1 MLNKLIALIRAEQQ
15 SIRVVGTFLFLIVA
29 FFFLL
34 SWDPIVQ
41 HMDIGSALA
50 HLVAWASYG
59 ILKVVALL
67 VGMDVQLSHVRLSTP
82 VVGGPP
88 FEVDVTAACSGAVP
102 TSIYLAAVL
111 AYPASGRAKLIG
123 SAMGIAAIYL
133 INISRVCALFFLG
146 LYSHRLFHETHVY
159 VAQALVVAAAVALWL
174 YWAGRFA
181 HAPGR

>member
-1 MLNKLIALIRAEQQ
+1 MLTKLMNWLRAEQQ
-15 SIRVVGTFLFLIVA
+15 SLRVVGTFLLLIVA

-34 SWDPIVQ
+34 SWDPIVRWV
-41 HMDIGSALA
+41 DIGSALA
-50 HLVAWASYG
+50 HLVAWASFAV
-59 ILKVVALL
+59 LKVLGVIL
-67 VGMDVQLSHVRLSTP
+67 GMDISLTHVRLSTP
-82 VVGGPP
+82 VEGAAP

-123 SAMGIAAIYL
+123 SLMGIAAIYF
-133 INISRVCALFFLG
+133 INISRVCGLFFIG

-159 VAQALVVAAAVALWL
+159 VAQALVIAAAVALWL

>member
-1 MLNKLIALIRAEQQ
+1 MFTKLIDWLRAEQQ
-15 SIRVVGTFLFLIVA
+15 SVRVIATFLFLIFA

-34 SWDPIVQ
+34 SWDPIVRWV
-41 HMDIGSALA
+41 DIGSALA
-50 HLVAWASYG
+50 HLVAWASFA
-59 ILKVVALL
+59 ILKAISL
-67 VGMDVQLSHVRLSTP
+67 VLGMDVSLSHVRLSTP
-82 VVGGPP
+82 VAGGSP

-123 SAMGIAAIYL
+123 SLMGIAAIYL
-133 INISRVCALFFLG
+133 INITRVCGLFFIG

-159 VAQALVVAAAVALWL
+159 VAQALVIAAAVALWL

>member
-1 MLNKLIALIRAEQQ
+1 MLTKLTEWLRAEQQ
-15 SIRVVGTFLFLIVA
+15 SLRVVGTFLFLIVA

-34 SWDPIVQ
+34 SWDPIVRRV
-41 HMDIGSALA
+41 DIGSALA
-50 HLVAWASYG
+50 HLVAWASFAV
-59 ILKVVALL
+59 LKVAGLL
-67 VGMDVQLSHVRLSTP
+67 LGMDISLTHVRLSTP
-82 VVGGPP
+82 VAGSPP

-111 AYPASGRAKLIG
+111 AYPASGRAKTIG
-123 SAMGIAAIYL
+123 ALMGIGAIYL
-133 INISRVCALFFLG
+133 INIGRVCGLFFIG

-159 VAQALVVAAAVALWL
+159 VAQALVIAAAVALWL

>member
-1 MLNKLIALIRAEQQ
+1 MWTKLIDWLRAEQQ
-15 SIRVVGTFLFLIVA
+15 SLRVVGTFLFLIVA

-34 SWDPIVQ
+34 SWEPIVKWV
-41 HMDIGSALA
+41 DIGSALA
-50 HLVAWASYG
+50 HLVAWASFAL
-59 ILKVVALL
+59 LKVVGL
-67 VGMDVQLSHVRLSTP
+67 VLGMDISLTHVRLSTP
-82 VVGGPP
+82 VAGGPS

-102 TSIYLAAVL
+102 TSIYLSAVL

-123 SAMGIAAIYL
+123 SAMGIGAIYL
-133 INISRVCALFFLG
+133 INIMRVCALFFIG

-159 VAQALVVAAAVALWL
+159 VAQALVIAAAVALWL